1 MRLWL
6 QPDGRLDATSPAL
19 PGVSALP
26 IDTPAPTGYW
36 VFGTLPTPADNTVWF
51 EPVRPSSLVLGHIP
65 YPHAERLPDCATMA
79 QQPCRANT
87 VPGPEG
93 PGPAAPS

>member
-1 MRLWL
+1 MA
-6 QPDGRLDATSPAL
+6 PAGRAARRHATRPARR
-19 PGVSALP
+19 VRA
-26 IDTPAPTGYW
+26 TVRHPAPTGYW

-51 EPVRPSSLVLGHIP
+51 EPGRPSSLVLGHIP
-65 YPHAERLPDCATMA
+65 YPHAERLPDCATTA

-87 VPGPEG
+87 VPVSEG